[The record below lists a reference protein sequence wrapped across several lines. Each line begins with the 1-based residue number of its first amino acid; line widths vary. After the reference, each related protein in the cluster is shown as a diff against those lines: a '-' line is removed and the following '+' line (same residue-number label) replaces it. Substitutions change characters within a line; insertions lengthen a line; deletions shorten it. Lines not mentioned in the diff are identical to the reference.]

1 MLVPFIE
8 GVIESLYIGP
18 LKNGKA
24 HTNVIGDTGVQ
35 NPEKGIMIFDKG
47 QARYEGMWENGRNWG
62 MGKYVHIN
70 GSSYEGGW

>member
-47 QARYEGMWENGRNWG
+47 
-62 MGKYVHIN
+62 
-70 GSSYEGGW
+70 